1 MALLLNFMLAI
12 STIFVE
18 SCLSESPS
26 KVRLVGGA
34 HRCEG
39 RVEVERNGQ
48 WGTVCDDGWDWN
60 DLVVVCRELNC
71 GAANKT
77 QSGASYRPPAPED
90 QKVLIQDVNCS
101 GMEDTLSQCEQ
112 NKDVYNCPHA
122 EDAGARCEN
131 PDSDVRLVDGPGRCQ
146 GRVEVLHQEQWSTV
160 CKAGWNLRAAKVV
173 CRQLGCGRAL
183 LTHRCCNKMTQ
194 GKRPIWMRQVS
205 CSGQEANLQDCP
217 LRPLENNCTH
227 DEDTWMECEDPFGLR
242 LVGGDNPCAGRLEV
256 LHKGTWGS
264 VCDDSWGEEEDQ
276 VVCKQLGCG
285 KSLSPPSKAR
295 KRYRPG
301 AGRIWLDDVLCLGKE
316 KSLESCQ
323 HRLWGYHD
331 CTHEED
337 VAVMCSGSTPDFDV

>member
-1 MALLLNFMLAI
+1 
-12 STIFVE
+12 
-18 SCLSESPS
+18 
-26 KVRLVGGA
+26 
-34 HRCEG
+34 
-39 RVEVERNGQ
+39 
-48 WGTVCDDGWDWN
+48 
-60 DLVVVCRELNC
+60 
-71 GAANKT
+71 
-77 QSGASYRPPAPED
+77 
-90 QKVLIQDVNCS
+90 
-101 GMEDTLSQCEQ
+101 MEDTLSQCEQ
-112 NKDVYNCPHA
+112 NEDVYNCPHS
-122 EDAGARCEN
+122 EDAGARCVN

-146 GRVEVLHQEQWSTV
+146 GRVELLHQEQWSTV

-194 GKRPIWMRQVS
+194 GQGPIWMRQVS
-205 CSGQEANLQDCP
+205 CFGQEVNLQDCP

-227 DEDTWMECEDPFGLR
+227 DEDTWVECEDPFQLR

-285 KSLSPPSKAR
+285 KPLSLSFKAQ
-295 KRYRPG
+295 KSYRPG
-301 AGRIWLDDVLCLGKE
+301 AGHIWLDDVVCSGKE

-331 CTHEED
+331 CTHKED
-337 VAVMCSGSTPDFDV
+337 VAVMCSVSNAAEFISLMKTTDVHKEKMQVFHTQGSTIKIEEKEKMEKEEEEKENQEEEEKEEEEKKEENNNNRRRKT